1 MDEESHVA
9 PGAQAP
15 DATHRYERAIDP
27 DSPTTHGRV
36 VQLVGRDRRVLEL
49 GPATGHMTATL
60 RERGCTVVGIEFD
73 ATMAAEGE
81 RFTERMIVGD
91 LDTLDLTRE
100 LGEDRFDV
108 IVAADV
114 LEHLR
119 DPLTLLRRLRE
130 FLNPGGY
137 FVISLPNI
145 AHGSVRLALLE
156 GRFHYQETGL
166 LDRTHLRFFTRA
178 NIEEMLDAAGLAMAD
193 LYRQTLPVDAS
204 EIEFDPAAI
213 PADVR
218 ELVAA
223 DPEAETY
230 QFVLK
235 AISLATEGMP
245 EVQRRMREMAAEIA
259 DMRVQL
265 ERMRLPEEQMR
276 RLGELRGSLINAHDQ
291 LLRRD
296 EENERL
302 RRELGDL
309 RESEIGLRVRLER
322 ILASP
327 PARAYAALSTM
338 PGLGL
343 IKNARAASHESAMQR
358 ARDARPHG

>member
-1 MDEESHVA
+1 MDTDPLPAEAETTA
-9 PGAQAP
+9 G
-15 DATHRYERAIDP
+15 THRYERAIDP
-27 DSPTTHGRV
+27 ESPTTHGRV
-36 VQLVGRDRRVLEL
+36 VQLVGREQRVLEL
-49 GPATGHMTATL
+49 GPSTGHMTAVF
-60 RERGCTVVGIEFD
+60 RDRGCTIVGIEFD
-73 ATMAAEGE
+73 PEMAAEAE
-81 RFTERMIVGD
+81 QFAERMIVGD
-91 LDTLDLTRE
+91 LDALDLDAE

-119 DPLTLLRRLRE
+119 DPVAVLKRLRP
-130 FLNPGGY
+130 FLNPGGS

-156 GRFHYQETGL
+156 GRFHYQDTGL

-178 NIEEMLDAAGLAMAD
+178 NIEEMLDEAGLVMAD
-193 LYRQTLPVDAS
+193 LYRQTLPVEAS
-204 EIEFDPAAI
+204 EIDFDPAAV

-218 ELVAA
+218 ELIAR

-235 AISLATEGMP
+235 AMSLATEGMP

-259 DMRVQL
+259 GQRLEL

-276 RLGELRGSLINAHDQ
+276 RLGELRGALINAHDQ

-302 RRELGDL
+302 RREVGEL
-309 RESEIGLRVRLER
+309 RETEIGLRVRLER

-338 PGLGL
+338 PGMAL
-343 IKNARAASHESAMQR
+343 IKNARAAAHESAMQR
-358 ARDARPHG
+358 ARDTRPHG